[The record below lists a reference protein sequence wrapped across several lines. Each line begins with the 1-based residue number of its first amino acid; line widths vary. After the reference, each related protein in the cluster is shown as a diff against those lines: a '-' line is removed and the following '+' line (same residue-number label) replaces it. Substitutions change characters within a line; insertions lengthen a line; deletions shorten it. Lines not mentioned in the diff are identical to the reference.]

1 MLKKLSLLLFVAV
14 VIVGGIYA
22 VQALAD
28 NGSGA
33 AVNAKPAPAVQT
45 PGQSAGTVAQCPGH
59 ADRPHDCGHTGKCTT
74 VCPKF
79 KDEDKDGKCDQ
90 QGTCHSA
97 GGQKGCPGH
106 ATSTACPKFTD
117 NDKDGKCD
125 QQGKCHTAGTHE
137 GCPGHTGGGCGQ
149 HR

>member
-14 VIVGGIYA
+14 VIAGGIYA

-33 AVNAKPAPAVQT
+33 AVTANPAPAVQT

-74 VCPKF
+74 ACPKF

-90 QGTCHSA
+90 QG
-97 GGQKGCPGH
+97 
-106 ATSTACPKFTD
+106 
-117 NDKDGKCD
+117 KCR
-125 QQGKCHTAGTHE
+125 TAGTHE
-137 GCPGHTGGGCGQ
+137 GCPGRTGSGCGQ